1 MENEGDVWL
10 MHKTYH
16 IVQCILLVIVT
27 IVFVTSI
34 FGLDETTKV
43 IVNFGAFVLI
53 LVLGAVAFV
62 LGQLH
67 ERKK

>member
-1 MENEGDVWL
+1 M

-34 FGLDETTKV
+34 FGPDETTKV

>member
-34 FGLDETTKV
+34 FGPDETTKV